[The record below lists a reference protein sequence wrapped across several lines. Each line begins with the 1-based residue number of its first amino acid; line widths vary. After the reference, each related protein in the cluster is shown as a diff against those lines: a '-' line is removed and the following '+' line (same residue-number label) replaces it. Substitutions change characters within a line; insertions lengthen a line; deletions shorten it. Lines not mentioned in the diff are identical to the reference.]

1 MVNASAHAAAPMKT
15 AAPVVQRVMTA
26 DGLSLAVE
34 SFGPPDGAP
43 LLFAHGFG
51 QSRLAWTRA
60 AEQLAEAGYRCL
72 TMDGRGHGDSA
83 WHGDHRY
90 DLDQFVADAAQLA
103 AAQSRKPIWIGA
115 SMGGLIGMLAQAGSA
130 HGLFDALV
138 LVDVTPRWEE
148 AGVGRMLDFMR
159 AHPDGFA
166 SVDEASAAVAH
177 YLPHRAQRTDDGRL
191 RKMLVPMSNGRLRW
205 HWDPRL
211 LEQVAD
217 NGSRYFARL
226 EAAARRLTLPVLL
239 ISGGQSD
246 IVSDQTIAEFQ
257 RLVPHAAH
265 ERIERATHM
274 VVGDANDVF
283 VETISRYVRSISTCP
298 QN

>member
-1 MVNASAHAAAPMKT
+1 MNPPASVLH
-15 AAPVVQRVMTA
+15 RVETA
-26 DGLSLAVE
+26 DGLGLAVE
-34 SFGPPDGAP
+34 SFGPADGAP

-51 QSRLAWTRA
+51 QSRLAWVRA
-60 AEQLAEAGYRCL
+60 AEQLAATGYCCL
-72 TMDGRGHGDSA
+72 TMDGRGHGDSD
-83 WHGDHRY
+83 WHGEHRY
-90 DLDQFVADAAQLA
+90 ELDQFVADAAQIA
-103 AAQSRKPIWIGA
+103 SSQARKPIWIGA
-115 SMGGLIGMLAQAGSA
+115 SMGGLIGLLAEAESSD
-130 HGLFDALV
+130 GLFEALV

-159 AHPDGFA
+159 AHPEGFA
-166 SVDEASAAVAH
+166 SVADASAAVAE
-177 YLPHRAQRTDDGRL
+177 YLPHRTQRADDGRL
-191 RKMLVPMSNGRLRW
+191 RKMLVPMANGRLRW

-239 ISGGQSD
+239 ISGGRSD

-257 RLVPHAAH
+257 RLVPHAGH

-283 VETISRYVRSISTCP
+283 VETISRYVLSISTRP
-298 QN
+298 QH